1 MDSLDLCNAIR
12 MEFGGILEDKIPLN
26 AFPAKIQDMVLAL
39 ARQENYSIEYMM
51 ASLLAA
57 VSTAIGNAVNIRIRG
72 GWISN
77 PALYMILVG
86 RPGMGKTPPLDFA
99 FRPIRKHDA
108 KVIKQFKSDM
118 EQYNNI
124 VESNKGKKEDC
135 ASLPEKP
142 ILRRTIISDFTPE
155 ALMRALDDNQR
166 GIVVYVDEI
175 MGMFNAVNQY
185 SKGQLIEQLL
195 TAFSGKP
202 LNISRCS
209 MPIPI
214 HIEHPLTEDLCTK
227 YGIDSKFVGKKIYP
241 YVDVNAINLGS
252 NGGNQYVASVWPKG
266 EYSGDVNKL
275 VKVKNPYVNPY
286 PLAEDED
293 RFIVYLSKEYL
304 SDAEKAKRGYICVN
318 IDDLFAA
325 DGKYKE
331 TFIDAQQ
338 TNTYT
343 LFPSLNKFNF
353 NFEGGFYGSNLQCKT
368 GDMFIMRMA
377 EVYLIA
383 AEAEERLGNGA
394 KAAEYLNVLRK
405 RACRN
410 EADFEANMKLTTATE
425 DDVLDEYAREL
436 CGEFT
441 RWALLKRH
449 KAFETRLPKYNPRA
463 AVNFSQKNYLRPIS
477 YTFLNQIENS
487 AEYGTNGY

>member
-77 PALYMILVG
+77 PVLYMILVG

-108 KVIKQFKSDM
+108 KVIKQFKSEM

-124 VESNKGKKEDC
+124 IESNKGKKEDC
-135 ASLPEKP
+135 APLPEKP
-142 ILRRTIISDFTPE
+142 ILRRTVISDFTPE

-202 LNISRCS
+202 LDISRCS

-214 HIEHPLTEDLCTK
+214 HIEHPFINMVGTMQTTRMHELIDKGYKDNGLIDRIIFVYPSSQEISDWQDEGNTFATFDKYSSMWENIINKVMSLPFIVNEDGEIVPDILDFSSEAKAYFTNWRNAAIHAVNQIQDDGLVDSRVMKAPMITARLALIMQILRWACGEVHK
-227 YGIDSKFVGKKIYP
+227 KIVDIDSTKSAIALSDYFEGCYADIQKYMLVESIEPQKKELLDCLSATFTTADAIQAGKEVGLSERSVMYSLVSLTTNKIIKKI
-241 YVDVNAINLGS
+241 
-252 NGGNQYVASVWPKG
+252 KRG
-266 EYSGDVNKL
+266 EYEKL
-275 VKVKNPYVNPY
+275 
-286 PLAEDED
+286 
-293 RFIVYLSKEYL
+293 
-304 SDAEKAKRGYICVN
+304 
-318 IDDLFAA
+318 
-325 DGKYKE
+325 
-331 TFIDAQQ
+331 Q
-338 TNTYT
+338 
-343 LFPSLNKFNF
+343 
-353 NFEGGFYGSNLQCKT
+353 
-368 GDMFIMRMA
+368 
-377 EVYLIA
+377 
-383 AEAEERLGNGA
+383 
-394 KAAEYLNVLRK
+394 
-405 RACRN
+405 
-410 EADFEANMKLTTATE
+410 
-425 DDVLDEYAREL
+425 
-436 CGEFT
+436 
-441 RWALLKRH
+441 
-449 KAFETRLPKYNPRA
+449 
-463 AVNFSQKNYLRPIS
+463 
-477 YTFLNQIENS
+477 
-487 AEYGTNGY
+487 

>member
-77 PALYMILVG
+77 PVLYMILVG

-108 KVIKQFKSDM
+108 KVIKQFKSEM

-124 VESNKGKKEDC
+124 IESNKGKKEDC
-135 ASLPEKP
+135 APLPEKP
-142 ILRRTIISDFTPE
+142 ILRRTVISDFTPE

-202 LNISRCS
+202 LDISRCS

-214 HIEHPLTEDLCTK
+214 HIEHPFINMVGTMQTTRMHELIDKGYKDNGLIDRIIFVYPSSQEISDWQDEGNTFATFDKYSSMWENIINKVMSLPFIVNEDGEIVPDILDFSSEAKAYFTNWRNAAIHAVNQIQDDGLVDSRVMKAPMITARLALIMQILRWACGEVHK
-227 YGIDSKFVGKKIYP
+227 KIVDIDSTKSAIALSDYFEGCYADIQKYMLVESIEPQKKELLDGLSATFTTADAIQAGKEVGLSERSVMYSLVSLTTNKIIKKI
-241 YVDVNAINLGS
+241 
-252 NGGNQYVASVWPKG
+252 KRG
-266 EYSGDVNKL
+266 EYEKL
-275 VKVKNPYVNPY
+275 
-286 PLAEDED
+286 
-293 RFIVYLSKEYL
+293 
-304 SDAEKAKRGYICVN
+304 
-318 IDDLFAA
+318 
-325 DGKYKE
+325 
-331 TFIDAQQ
+331 Q
-338 TNTYT
+338 
-343 LFPSLNKFNF
+343 
-353 NFEGGFYGSNLQCKT
+353 
-368 GDMFIMRMA
+368 
-377 EVYLIA
+377 
-383 AEAEERLGNGA
+383 
-394 KAAEYLNVLRK
+394 
-405 RACRN
+405 
-410 EADFEANMKLTTATE
+410 
-425 DDVLDEYAREL
+425 
-436 CGEFT
+436 
-441 RWALLKRH
+441 
-449 KAFETRLPKYNPRA
+449 
-463 AVNFSQKNYLRPIS
+463 
-477 YTFLNQIENS
+477 
-487 AEYGTNGY
+487 

>member
-77 PALYMILVG
+77 PVLYMILVG

-108 KVIKQFKSDM
+108 KVVKQFKSEM

-124 VESNKGKKEDC
+124 IESNKGKKEDC
-135 ASLPEKP
+135 APLPEKP
-142 ILRRTIISDFTPE
+142 ILRRTVISDFTPE

-202 LNISRCS
+202 LDISRCS

-214 HIEHPLTEDLCTK
+214 HIEHPFINMVGTMQTTRMHELIDKGYKDNGLIDRIIFVYPSSQEISDWQDEGNTFATFDKYSSMWENIINKVMSLPFIVNEDGEIVPDILDFSSEAKAYFTNWRNAAIHAVNQIQDDGLVDSRVMKAPMITARLALIMQILRWACGEVHK
-227 YGIDSKFVGKKIYP
+227 KIVDIDSTKSAIALSDYFEGCYTDIQKYMLVESIEPQKKELLDCLSATFTTADAIQAGKEVGLSERSVMYSLVSLTTNKIIKKI
-241 YVDVNAINLGS
+241 
-252 NGGNQYVASVWPKG
+252 KRG
-266 EYSGDVNKL
+266 EYEKL
-275 VKVKNPYVNPY
+275 
-286 PLAEDED
+286 
-293 RFIVYLSKEYL
+293 
-304 SDAEKAKRGYICVN
+304 
-318 IDDLFAA
+318 
-325 DGKYKE
+325 
-331 TFIDAQQ
+331 Q
-338 TNTYT
+338 
-343 LFPSLNKFNF
+343 
-353 NFEGGFYGSNLQCKT
+353 
-368 GDMFIMRMA
+368 
-377 EVYLIA
+377 
-383 AEAEERLGNGA
+383 
-394 KAAEYLNVLRK
+394 
-405 RACRN
+405 
-410 EADFEANMKLTTATE
+410 
-425 DDVLDEYAREL
+425 
-436 CGEFT
+436 
-441 RWALLKRH
+441 
-449 KAFETRLPKYNPRA
+449 
-463 AVNFSQKNYLRPIS
+463 
-477 YTFLNQIENS
+477 
-487 AEYGTNGY
+487 